1 MAEAS
6 PAVNGESP
14 DQHVFVDD
22 DGNMWG
28 EDELGR
34 YRIDNRVWTWNEIQE
49 HPLFMKDIP
58 SDPRD
63 IDNYPMLTALQSILY
78 DDQTPEEVAEH
89 FKKQGNE
96 AMKLQASKIALMNA
110 LTFYTKGLE
119 MSCKDAKLNS
129 VLHSNRAAVGLKMGE
144 YLKVVD
150 DCRHAVR
157 LDGSNL
163 KAWFRG
169 AQASEV
175 LGLAEQGL
183 KFCHGALKLD
193 PKEPEVLRVQK
204 QLQARLE
211 KDLLA
216 QQEMR
221 QLDKKLKDSRKA
233 NASAVESFL
242 QLRGC
247 RLGPVLFDMSMY
259 RMANG
264 GLTPHPKLVGE
275 DPEMTVE
282 WPMLLLYDEANQSDF
297 VAAFDERYAL
307 EDQLQMM
314 FPEDRHVEWDEQGKY
329 VWKRLA
335 AYLEFYPEGS
345 DTTSMFRVDNAAPM
359 VEVLRDLCLPPCL
372 VLHVLVDGS
381 PAQTVFCKENS
392 L

>member
-1 MAEAS
+1 ME
-6 PAVNGESP
+6 PESQP
-14 DQHVFVDD
+14 DQQIFVDD

-63 IDNYPMLTALQSILY
+63 IDNYPMLTALQSVLY
-78 DDQTPEEVAEH
+78 DDQTPEEVAEN
-89 FKKQGNE
+89 FRKQGNE
-96 AMKLQASKIALMNA
+96 AMKFQASKIALMNA
-110 LTFYTKGLE
+110 LTFYTRGIE
-119 MSCKDAKLNS
+119 MECKDAKLNS

-157 LDGSNL
+157 LDPSNL

-169 AQASEV
+169 AQASEAM
-175 LGLAEQGL
+175 GLAEQGL
-183 KFCHGALKLD
+183 KFCQGALKID
-193 PKEPEVLRVQK
+193 PKEPEVVRVQK
-204 QLQARLE
+204 QLQVKLESQKDAQAEMRKVDARE
-211 KDLLA
+211 KD
-216 QQEMR
+216 E
-221 QLDKKLKDSRKA
+221 RKA
-233 NASAVESFL
+233 KASAVESFL

-264 GLTPHPKLVGE
+264 GLTPHPMLVGE
-275 DPEMTVE
+275 DPDMTVE
-282 WPMLLLYDEANQSDF
+282 WPMLLLYDEVNQSDF

-329 VWKRLA
+329 VWSRLA
-335 AYLEFYPEGS
+335 AYLELLGQF
-345 DTTSMFRVDNAAPM
+345 
-359 VEVLRDLCLPPCL
+359 
-372 VLHVLVDGS
+372 
-381 PAQTVFCKENS
+381 QS
-392 L
+392 LQS